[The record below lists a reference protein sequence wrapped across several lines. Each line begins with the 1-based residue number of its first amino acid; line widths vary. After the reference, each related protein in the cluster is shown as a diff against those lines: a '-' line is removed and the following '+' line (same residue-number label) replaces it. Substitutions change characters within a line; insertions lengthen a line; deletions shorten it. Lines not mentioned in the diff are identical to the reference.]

1 MRIRL
6 KTRRRGSQ
14 EITQRAES
22 ALIEKCIGAFKED
35 GWVLHM
41 STQSLR
47 EKSLSLVKFA
57 SATQTDITL

>member
-1 MRIRL
+1 MRIGL
-6 KTRRRGSQ
+6 KTRRRRSQ

-41 STQSLR
+41 STQISR
-47 EKSLSLVKFA
+47 EELLSLV
-57 SATQTDITL
+57 